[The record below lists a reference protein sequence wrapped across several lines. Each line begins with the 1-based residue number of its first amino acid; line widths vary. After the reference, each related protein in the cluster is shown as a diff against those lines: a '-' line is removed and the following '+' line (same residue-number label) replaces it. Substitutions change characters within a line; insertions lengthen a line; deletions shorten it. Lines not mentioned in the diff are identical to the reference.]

1 MFVERLNAI
10 ELHAFLKEI
19 CPSVVSVD
27 IRMAEKC
34 NSSVK
39 IAYILNKIEDK
50 AESNVIFYSDNK
62 FCISTGKGYEINK
75 TPLEINNLWKQYLA
89 SKFGKEYFDQ
99 LSRQQTENI
108 R

>member
-1 MFVERLNAI
+1 MFVEKLNAI
-10 ELHAFLKEI
+10 ELHTFLKEI
-19 CPSVVSVD
+19 CPTVVSVD

-50 AESNVIFYSDNK
+50 TENNVIFYSDNK
-62 FCISTGKGYEINK
+62 FCISTGKDYEINK
-75 TPLEINNLWKQYLA
+75 TPFEINNLWKQYLA
-89 SKFGKEYFDQ
+89 SKFGKEYFDHMR
-99 LSRQQTENI
+99 SQQSENV